1 MSQSLNPQGI
11 DGITV
16 ATVQTDLI
24 AKLDEKLC
32 NGCRLCLPTCNFN
45 ALLWIRSDNELM
57 LDHWACNGCGAC
69 VSACPTEALSLQPR
83 KLV

>member
-1 MSQSLNPQGI
+1 MSQYFNLQGI
-11 DGITV
+11 EGLSV
-16 ATVQTDLI
+16 SAVQPNMV

-57 LDHWACNGCGAC
+57 LDHWACNGCGTC
-69 VSACPTEALSLQPR
+69 ISSCLTEALSLQPR